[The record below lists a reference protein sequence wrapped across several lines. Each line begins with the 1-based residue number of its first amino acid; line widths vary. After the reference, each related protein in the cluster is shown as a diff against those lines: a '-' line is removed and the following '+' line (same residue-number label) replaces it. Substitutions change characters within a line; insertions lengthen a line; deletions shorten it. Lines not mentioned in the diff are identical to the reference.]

1 MKMKIAVIGAGAL
14 GLYYGAL
21 LQRAGQDVRFLLR
34 RDYQNISRQGLK
46 VTSPK
51 GDFHLAQ
58 VKGSREVAELGEV
71 DLVLVGL
78 KTIANDRLIEL
89 VAPLMKED
97 TAVLTLQNGLGNED
111 LLATAFGPEKV
122 LGGIAFLCSNRG
134 EPGSVHHLGEGR
146 IRLGEFAGGLSDR
159 ALAVA
164 KMFNEAEVPCEAVAD
179 LNKAR
184 WEKLVW
190 NIPFNG
196 LCALTGKDVTQLLD
210 HGPSR
215 AEIIAIMQEV
225 IAAANQQELSSPIEA
240 EPFISRMIAATEKMA
255 HYRPSMMIDR
265 LEGRPLELAAIYG
278 EPLSRA
284 ARKGA
289 AMPKVGLLHALL
301 SLGEGD

>member
-1 MKMKIAVIGAGAL
+1 MKIAVIGAGAL
-14 GLYYGAL
+14 GLYYGAM

-34 RDYQNISRQGLK
+34 RDYQAISRQGLR
-46 VTSPK
+46 VTSPA
-51 GDFHLAQ
+51 GDFHLAG
-58 VKGSREVAELGEV
+58 VKGSREVAELGDV

-78 KTIANDRLIEL
+78 KTTANDRLVAL
-89 VAPLMKED
+89 VAPLMKEE
-97 TAVLTLQNGLGNED
+97 TAVLTLQNGLGNEE
-111 LLATAFGPEKV
+111 LLAAAFGAEKV

-134 EPGSVHHLGEGR
+134 EPGTVHHLGEGR
-146 IRLGEFAGGLSDR
+146 IRLGEFAGSLSER
-159 ALAVA
+159 AMAFA
-164 KMFNEAEVPCEAVAD
+164 KMFNEAGVPCEAVGD
-179 LNKAR
+179 LRKAR

-196 LCALTGKDVTQLLD
+196 LCALTGRDVTALLN

-225 IAAANQQELSSPIEA
+225 IAAANRQALSAPIEA

-265 LEGRPLELAAIYG
+265 LEERPLELAAIYG
-278 EPLSRA
+278 EPLAQA
-284 ARKGA
+284 ARKGT
-289 AMPKVGLLHALL
+289 AMPRVSLLHALL